1 MGTRPLLWSFKQ
13 RLLGIIL
20 QSLKKGTFYPNAL
33 VVTTFS
39 FSIIGEG
46 LGRGGEGEEEIEGRE
61 KERERLTFLLL
72 FGTVNIIK
80 ILGNFRKTKGALEKA
95 KLYVA
100 SGCYSLVER
109 QPGGSECWH

>member
-46 LGRGGEGEEEIEGRE
+46 LGGVGRE
-61 KERERLTFLLL
+61 RR
-72 FGTVNIIK
+72 
-80 ILGNFRKTKGALEKA
+80 R
-95 KLYVA
+95 
-100 SGCYSLVER
+100 
-109 QPGGSECWH
+109 